1 MKEFN
6 YKINGSLYKVVI
18 NNTENNLVELEVNG
32 TPYSVEMEQ
41 RAKKTL
47 SGVKRPVQ
55 ASTPSAAAAPKAQT
69 APPVVARPAVA
80 AGKSSIQSPL
90 PGIILD
96 IRCKEGDTV
105 KKGQT
110 LMILEAMKMENNI
123 LASADGKVTQVLVHK
138 GDSVLE
144 GAGLVVIE

>member
-6 YKINGSLYKVVI
+6 YKINGAPYKVVI
-18 NNTENNLVELEVNG
+18 LNSDDSTIELEVNG
-32 TPYSVEMEQ
+32 IPYTVELEQ
-41 RAKKTL
+41 RTKKPLT
-47 SGVKRPVQ
+47 GVRRPNRE
-55 ASTPSAAAAPKAQT
+55 AAPDPT
-69 APPVVARPAVA
+69 P
-80 AGKSSIQSPL
+80 KSTVTPLVTKPTTSPSKNVIQSPL

-96 IRCKEGDTV
+96 IKCKEGETV

-123 LASADGKVTQVLVHK
+123 LANTNGKVTQIFVNK

-144 GAGLVVIE
+144 GADLVVIE

>member
-6 YKINGSLYKVVI
+6 YTINGTPYRVVV
-18 NNTENNLVELEVNG
+18 NKSDSEMVELEVNG
-32 TPYSVEMEQ
+32 TPYTVELAQKKKKALAGVQ
-41 RAKKTL
+41 RPSAVNSPTPQ
-47 SGVKRPVQ
+47 S
-55 ASTPSAAAAPKAQT
+55 ASTPLVT
-69 APPVVARPAVA
+69 RPSGA

-90 PGIILD
+90 PGVILD
-96 IRCKEGDTV
+96 LRCKVGDTV

-123 LASADGKVTQVLVHK
+123 LANTNGKITDILVQK

-144 GAGLVVIE
+144 GADLVVIE

>member
-6 YKINGSLYKVVI
+6 YKINGAPYRVVV
-18 NNTENNLVELEVNG
+18 TKSDSELVELEVNG
-32 TPYSVEMEQ
+32 TPYTVEI
-41 RAKKTL
+41 
-47 SGVKRPVQ
+47 
-55 ASTPSAAAAPKAQT
+55 APKAKKPKAVVQRQSTPAGPAPQSST
-69 APPVVARPAVA
+69 AHLVTKPSAP
-80 AGKSSIQSPL
+80 AGKNTIQSPL

-96 IRCKEGDTV
+96 IRCKIGDTV

-123 LASADGKVTQVLVHK
+123 LANGNGKVTEILIQK

-144 GAGLVVIE
+144 GADLVVIE

>member
-6 YKINGSLYKVVI
+6 YKINGSPYRVVVSKADGETI
-18 NNTENNLVELEVNG
+18 ELEVNG
-32 TPYSVEMEQ
+32 TPFTVELEQ
-41 RAKKTL
+41 KVKKPL
-47 SGVKRPVQ
+47 AGIKRP
-55 ASTPSAAAAPKAQT
+55 SKEAAP
-69 APPVVARPAVA
+69 APTPKSTTTPLVTRPSVPR
-80 AGKSSIQSPL
+80 GQNIVQSPL

-96 IRCKEGDTV
+96 LKCKVGDSV

-123 LASADGKVTQVLVHK
+123 LANTNGTISQVLVNK

-144 GAGLVVIE
+144 GADLVVIE